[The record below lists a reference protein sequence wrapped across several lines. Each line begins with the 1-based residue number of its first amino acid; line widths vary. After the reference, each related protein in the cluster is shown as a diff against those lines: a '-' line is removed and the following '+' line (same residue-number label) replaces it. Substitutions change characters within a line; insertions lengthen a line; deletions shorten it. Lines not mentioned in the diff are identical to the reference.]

1 MARENARDREVG
13 KRIQMKKC
21 EQPCFFEETESRGRY
36 VITQANGKVNQ
47 AQASSF
53 EEGDREVTN
62 CSCYC
67 SKGYHLKIRL
77 KTLATMPNDEKTVHF
92 VRHCQSTWNEA
103 QNVFKI
109 PRKDLHSE
117 AYLDCP
123 LSALGEEQVTTLQP
137 KVKAL
142 NAEIAITS
150 PFTRAIQTCL
160 GSYGSQNV
168 VVSHWCGERGES
180 LCDIGNTRDSLER
193 MYPTLD
199 FSELPPNVWWYVDE
213 NLRDQLT
220 DQRKCYEWLLNN
232 GTFLMGETDDYFQ
245 QRLKRFHAFLRSRN
259 ETNILVFSHSMFLRS
274 FLNKYYERPV
284 TQYLPNGSITT
295 YKLQKSQR
303 NESTFFIIAPLN
315 RIINFVLSLLGI
327 YFLHAYLLT
336 KLTVYCE
343 KNISDALSCTLCAP
357 LLFLNF
363 EYQL

>member
-1 MARENARDREVG
+1 
-13 KRIQMKKC
+13 
-21 EQPCFFEETESRGRY
+21 
-36 VITQANGKVNQ
+36 
-47 AQASSF
+47 
-53 EEGDREVTN
+53 
-62 CSCYC
+62 
-67 SKGYHLKIRL
+67 
-77 KTLATMPNDEKTVHF
+77 MPNDEKTVHF

-199 FSELPPNVWWYVDE
+199 FSELPPNVWWYADE

-295 YKLQKSQR
+295 YKL
-303 NESTFFIIAPLN
+303 
-315 RIINFVLSLLGI
+315 
-327 YFLHAYLLT
+327 
-336 KLTVYCE
+336 
-343 KNISDALSCTLCAP
+343 
-357 LLFLNF
+357 
-363 EYQL
+363 